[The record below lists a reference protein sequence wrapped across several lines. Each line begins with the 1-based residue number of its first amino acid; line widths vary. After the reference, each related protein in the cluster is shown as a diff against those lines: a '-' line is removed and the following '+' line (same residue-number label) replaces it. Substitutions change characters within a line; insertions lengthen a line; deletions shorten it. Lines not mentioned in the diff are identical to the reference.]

1 MTSRKFIA
9 RVLLLIACVTL
20 IVIALPRNDRQ
31 TYAYEQGQPWRYPL
45 LTAPFDIP
53 IYLDS
58 VTVHRATDSVTRN
71 FSPFVM
77 YVDTMRAYSLR
88 QLENSGISA
97 LKISQLRRLITD
109 VYERGVMSPSLKK
122 RVKATNDRQIRI
134 LADDNTAAAVDASQT
149 MSSEEACKWITDHY
163 QEGWGGTL
171 SLTPEDVQRLRSIV
185 QPNIIPDAA
194 TDSVFLGQALLN
206 ISSGQGKI
214 RQGQRIVD
222 RGEIVT
228 PQIYTNLRTYET
240 MLAKSESDYSQT
252 LFMTLSQLAYVLV
265 IFITL
270 YIYMAIYRPSVY
282 GNMRMMVFIMSLITL
297 FVLFTVLM
305 FETFTMGIYLV
316 PFATVPVMVLIFV
329 DSRTAVLSLLV
340 TVMIAA
346 LVAVYQFQFVFMELM
361 AGVMAAFSLR
371 QLSRRSQ
378 LLRTSVMTFVSYCV
392 TFTIAAVAVQGSF
405 ESLDPKLYLSFGIN
419 AVLLSL
425 TYVLIFVIE
434 KVFGFTSAVTLVELS
449 DINNPLLRRLA
460 EEAPGTFQHSMQV
473 STLATEAAR
482 VVGAHSTLV
491 RTGALYHDIGKLD
504 GPVFFT
510 ENQHGVNPHDG
521 LDPEISARK
530 IITHVTEGAAMADH
544 AKLPAVIKDFILEH
558 HGRGL
563 TKYFYN
569 TAVNAV
575 GGQPVDTAPFRYP
588 GPNPQSRET
597 AILMMADA
605 VEAASRSLKEYTPE
619 AIDNL
624 VDKIID
630 GQMSDGMFRES
641 PISFADI
648 EKIKDTFK
656 RRLATIYHTRVS
668 YPERVK

>member
-134 LADDNTAAAVDASQT
+134 LAEDNTAAAVDASQT

-329 DSRTAVLSLLV
+329 DSRTAVFSLLV

-569 TAVNAV
+569 TAVNAA